1 MKEKNKYYLKQEI
14 YYNSK
19 LKKEKVEAMKRKV
32 QEKVQSEKI
41 SRFEDFLERKTKK
54 ELQENKIARKKEAA
68 LLSIKEKVC

>member
-1 MKEKNKYYLKQEI
+1 
-14 YYNSK
+14 
-19 LKKEKVEAMKRKV
+19 MKRKV